1 MPSPDPRT
9 GRLTVA
15 GNEGIDGD
23 AVEASVGPGV
33 ADAEVDAGDDDV
45 AGGVVADA
53 QALISSPTT
62 MVVAIRESEGRIPM
76 SSGTVCRLRR
86 SAVPRVTSTQ
96 SGGSRMHHGEAKP
109 SRSAPRPDCL

>member
-9 GRLTVA
+9 GRLTGA
-15 GNEGIDGD
+15 GNEGTDGD

-53 QALISSPTT
+53 QALISSPST

-76 SSGTVCRLRR
+76 SSGRYV
-86 SAVPRVTSTQ
+86 A
-96 SGGSRMHHGEAKP
+96 
-109 SRSAPRPDCL
+109 

>member
-62 MVVAIRESEGRIPM
+62 MVVASRESEGRI
-76 SSGTVCRLRR
+76 SDVLGTVHRLRR
-86 SAVPRVTSTQ
+86 SAVRLVTSTRP
-96 SGGSRMHHGEAKP
+96 SFGGESHDDAVDW
-109 SRSAPRPDCL
+109 PR